1 MVRSQII
8 STVFRMKKLSIITFF
23 TILISNQLNAQ
34 NDVKSAFL
42 IKWENSKNYLLEI
55 AESMPEDLYQFKP
68 TERQMSF
75 QEQLLH
81 IRGNMVWLSETYF
94 AKDTILRSGKI
105 TPTTKQEVITE
116 LESAFNKVSE
126 IIKTTEVN
134 ELSEQVEFFA
144 GPKSKLQILN
154 LLQDHVTHHRGQ
166 IIVYL
171 NLNDIKPP
179 KFSGW

>member
-1 MVRSQII
+1 
-8 STVFRMKKLSIITFF
+8 MKKLSIITFF

-34 NDVKSAFL
+34 NDVKSVFL
-42 IKWENSKNYLLEI
+42 IKWENSKNYLIEI
-55 AESMPEDLYQFKP
+55 AENMPEDLYKFKP

-81 IRGNMVWLSETYF
+81 IRSNMVWLSESYF
-94 AKDTILRSGKI
+94 EKAAFPKSEKI
-105 TPTTKQEVITE
+105 KPKSKKEVIAE
-116 LESAFNKVSE
+116 LKSAFNKVSE
-126 IIKTTEVN
+126 IIKTTEIK
-134 ELSEQVEFFA
+134 ELAEQVEFFA